1 MHIIIDIIILIV
13 TIVVGIPVPFCFM
26 AAALYMGIVAFP
38 DFSFLMTVGF
48 RALNSLTLLSIP
60 FFIIAGMLMSSSGI
74 AERLTSFADSVL
86 GRMKGGLGAA
96 TIWACAIFG
105 AISGTAS
112 SAVAAIGTI
121 MIPKLEERGYPRYY
135 STAMVSCS
143 AILGQLIPPSVPMI
157 LYGWVTQTSVT
168 ACFLATILP
177 GIAMAT
183 IYSLI
188 NFYMVKRNFPT
199 VAVEPPAPGFEKV
212 KIVAR
217 ATKRSIWSLLMPV
230 IILGAIYGGATT
242 PTEAAAVAVTYSI
255 IIGFFVYKELNIKSF
270 FDSLTSA
277 ATTSGVIILMLF
289 FVTILGRLYTMQRV
303 PMIIADFLLSISDN
317 KIVIL
322 LMVNVFLIII
332 GMLMDDLSGTMLVAP
347 LLLPLMMRIGVHP
360 VHFAAILGT
369 NLGLGNV
376 TPPTAPILY
385 LGGRIGKVQF
395 NEYIPTALV
404 FMILGNLPIIIL
416 TTYVPWFSMFLPRL
430 IMGVK

>member
-1 MHIIIDIIILIV
+1 MHIIIDIIILIM
-13 TIVVGIPVPFCFM
+13 TISIGVPVPFCFM

-38 DFSFLMTVGF
+38 DFSFLMSVGF

-60 FFIIAGMLMSSSGI
+60 FFIMAGMLMSSTGI
-74 AERLTSFADSVL
+74 AEKLIDFADSFL

-135 STAMVSCS
+135 TTAMVSCS

-168 ACFLATILP
+168 ACFLATVIP
-177 GIAMAT
+177 GILLAT
-183 IYSLI
+183 IYTII
-188 NFYMVKRNFPT
+188 NYCMVRKNFPL
-199 VAVEPPAPGFEKV
+199 VKVEPPALGFEKV

-230 IILGAIYGGATT
+230 IILGGIYGGATT
-242 PTEAAAVAVTYSI
+242 PTEAAAVAVTYSV
-255 IIGFFVYKELNIKSF
+255 IIGFFVHKELTLKTF
-270 FDSLTSA
+270 ATSLYTA

-303 PMIIADFLLSISDN
+303 PMVIANFLISISDN

-322 LMVNVFLIII
+322 LMVNIFLVII

-347 LLLPLMMRIGVHP
+347 LLMPLMVQIGVHP

-385 LGGRIGKVQF
+385 LGGRVGKVSFDQ
-395 NEYIPTALV
+395 YVPTALI
-404 FMILGNLPIIIL
+404 FMLLGNIPVIIL
-416 TTYVPWFSMFLPRL
+416 TTYFPAFSMFLPRL
-430 IMGVK
+430 VMGLK

>member
-1 MHIIIDIIILIV
+1 M
-13 TIVVGIPVPFCFM
+13 
-26 AAALYMGIVAFP
+26 
-38 DFSFLMTVGF
+38 
-48 RALNSLTLLSIP
+48 
-60 FFIIAGMLMSSSGI
+60 AGMLMSSSGI
-74 AERLTSFADSVL
+74 AERLTSFADSIL
-86 GRMKGGLGAA
+86 GLMRGGLGAA

-157 LYGWVTQTSVT
+157 LYGWVTQNSVT
-168 ACFLATILP
+168 ACFLSTVTP
-177 GIAMAT
+177 GIILAT
-183 IYSLI
+183 IYSII
-188 NFYMVKRNFPT
+188 NYFMVKRNFPT
-199 VAVEPPAPGFEKV
+199 IKVEPPIPGFEKV
-212 KIVAR
+212 KVVAR
-217 ATKRSIWSLLMPV
+217 ATKRSAWSLLMPI

-242 PTEAAAVAVTYSI
+242 PTEAAAVAVTYSVI
-255 IIGFFVYKELNIKSF
+255 VGFLIYRELNIKTF
-270 FDSLTSA
+270 FMSLYTA

-289 FVTILGRLYTMQRV
+289 FVTILGRLYTMEKV
-303 PMIIADFLLSISDN
+303 PMIIADFLLSVSNN

-322 LMVNVFLIII
+322 LMVNIFLIII

-347 LLLPLMMRIGVHP
+347 LLLPLMIRIGVHP

-385 LGGRIGKVQF
+385 LGGRIGKVPF
-395 NEYIPTALV
+395 NEYLPTALV
-404 FMILGNLPIIIL
+404 FMLLGNLPVIIL
-416 TTYVPWFSMFLPRL
+416 TTYWPGLSMFLPRL
-430 IMGVK
+430 IMGIK

>member
-1 MHIIIDIIILIV
+1 MHIIIDILILMITIIMGV
-13 TIVVGIPVPFCFM
+13 PVPFCFM
-26 AAALYMGIVAFP
+26 AAALYMGIVFFP

-60 FFIIAGMLMSSSGI
+60 FFIMAGMLMSSSGI
-74 AERLTSFADSVL
+74 AERLTSFADSIL

-157 LYGWVTQTSVT
+157 LYGWVTQNSVT
-168 ACFLATILP
+168 ACFLSTVIP
-177 GIAMAT
+177 GVMLAT
-183 IYSLI
+183 IYSVI
-188 NFYMVKRNFPT
+188 NYFMVKRNFPT
-199 VAVEPPAPGFEKV
+199 VKVEPPAPGFEKV
-212 KIVAR
+212 KEVAR
-217 ATKRSIWSLLMPV
+217 ATRRSLWSLLLPV

-255 IIGFFVYKELNIKSF
+255 VVGFWVYRELNMKTF
-270 FDSLTSA
+270 FTSLYNA

-289 FVTILGRLYTMQRV
+289 FVTILGRLYTMQKV
-303 PMIIADFLLSISDN
+303 PMIIADFLLSVSDN

-332 GMLMDDLSGTMLVAP
+332 GMLMDDLSGTMLAAP
-347 LLLPLMMRIGVHP
+347 LLLPLMIRIGVHP

-385 LGGRIGKVQF
+385 LGGRVGKVSF
-395 NEYIPTALV
+395 NQYFPTALV
-404 FMILGNLPIIIL
+404 FMLLGNLPVIIL
-416 TTYVPWFSMFLPRL
+416 TTYWPGLSMFLPRL